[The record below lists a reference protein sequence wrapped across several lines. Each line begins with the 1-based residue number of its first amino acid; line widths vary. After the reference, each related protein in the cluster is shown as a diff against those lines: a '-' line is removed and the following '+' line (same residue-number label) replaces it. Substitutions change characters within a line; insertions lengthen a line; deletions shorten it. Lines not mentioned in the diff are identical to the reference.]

1 MTPAEART
9 SGFINTLGSALRLR
23 ENIRHAHSGMRRIS
37 LGRSGFGQHRFHRSN
52 FGSQLRW
59 LRRLALRQVLLEP
72 AESRLSRFELAAEN
86 VRFIGYCQ

>member
-1 MTPAEART
+1 
-9 SGFINTLGSALRLR
+9 
-23 ENIRHAHSGMRRIS
+23 MRKIS
-37 LGRSGFGQHRFHRSN
+37 LGRSGFEQHRFDRSN

-59 LRRLALRQVLLEP
+59 LRRLALRQLLLEP